1 MPKKSKSLELLL
13 GRIKMIRIRTGPAV
27 VSIAAFIIT
36 ATIILFTNG
45 KVPFDIDEYEA
56 GKVADR
62 DIIAAEPV
70 SFIDEEATRL
80 NMNATIRQ
88 IPVVFKF
95 NNSIND
101 EMRKNYDRFILF
113 SQIHFNEDGSQDDYL
128 LNVDTEFPGVFGR
141 EALTILFHDQNRLT
155 SLDAGRKE
163 LDFFIETGIFVLP
176 EKTEDNGLAAYDPD
190 IAELLH
196 NYGERIERERIAYD
210 RVITK
215 DNLDLHILRYIENER
230 LPREYSAG
238 AGNIVRSL
246 LQENVYY
253 SRADT
258 EQRITEVRSHLEPV
272 YRFIERGDRVI
283 RKGFI
288 ITEGEMKELEALKDS
303 MKKRDP
309 RLIAGQILLLFV
321 IYLLFV
327 FHMGLR
333 PEGRELRPAECYLMT
348 ALAAAYLIG
357 SSLANGFVQ
366 LGDYFPVS
374 ILIPTA
380 LAVMLPAILLGFP
393 MALVTAMLLPLGA
406 FLSEAFNVSAYIFAV
421 CSGIAAAH
429 VLKGAQ
435 KRMDLVKA
443 GLFIAAANAAA
454 ILIVLLLRQAPAAEY
469 GGVIFWAAFNGLG
482 SGLLVIGILPIME
495 QALNAI
501 TPFRLIELSD
511 LNSPILK
518 RLFNTAPG
526 TYSHSLMVANLA
538 ESACQEIGANALLAR
553 VGSYYHDIGKMEQP
567 TYFVE
572 NQTSYNKHKDI
583 SPRLSASVIRSHVKI
598 GIEKARSLSLPEAI
612 VDFIAEH
619 HGNSVI
625 TWFYN
630 EALKREGD
638 NVNTEDF
645 TYPGSPPGSKE
656 SAVVML
662 ADITEA
668 ATRVLKK
675 PTAARLEKFIQELFD
690 AKVDHGQLAHSD
702 LTFRELETI
711 KQAFVKVLAGYYHSR
726 IEYPKMPDTTKTA
739 GTSKAAVHSSGQTK
753 VHEGFH
759 PHKDTHHSGT
769 YSAGQI
775 KTSED
780 SPSDSRHEEESD
792 DETAEHETESGS
804 MADEQ

>member
-1 MPKKSKSLELLL
+1 MPKKNKNLELL
-13 GRIKMIRIRTGPAV
+13 GRIKILRIRTGPAI
-27 VSIAAFIIT
+27 VSIAAFVIT
-36 ATIILFTNG
+36 AVIILFTNG
-45 KVPFDIDEYEA
+45 KVSFNIDEYEV

-62 DIIAAEPV
+62 DVIAEEPV
-70 SFIDEEATRL
+70 SFVDEEATRL

-88 IPVVFKF
+88 IPAVFKF
-95 NNSIND
+95 DISIN
-101 EMRKNYDRFILF
+101 EEIRRRYDRFVLF
-113 SQIHFNEDGSQDDYL
+113 SQSQFNEDNLQENYL
-128 LNVDTEFPGVFGR
+128 QSIETEFPGVFSR
-141 EALTILFHDQNRLT
+141 EELTALYQDQNRLS
-155 SLDAGRKE
+155 SLDTGRKE
-163 LDFFIETGIFVLP
+163 LDFFIETGIFILP
-176 EKTEDNGLAAYDPD
+176 EKTEENGLASYDPD

-196 NYGERIERERIAYD
+196 NYGERVERERIAYE
-210 RVITK
+210 RVITR
-215 DNLDLHILRYIENER
+215 DNLDSFIFRYIENER
-230 LPREYSAG
+230 LSREYSAG
-238 AGNIVRSL
+238 AGSIVSSL

-253 SRADT
+253 SQADT
-258 EQRITEVRSHLEPV
+258 EQRVAEVRSHLEPV

-288 ITEGEMKELEALKDS
+288 ITEGEMEELRALNLS
-303 MKKRDP
+303 MTKRDP
-309 RLIAGQILLLFV
+309 RLIAGQILLLLV
-321 IYLLFV
+321 IYLFFV
-327 FHMGLR
+327 FHMGQR
-333 PEGRELRPAECYLMT
+333 TGGRQLRPAECYLMT
-348 ALAAAYLIG
+348 ALSAAYLIG
-357 SSLANGFVQ
+357 ASFANSFVQ

-380 LAVMLPAILLGFP
+380 LAVMLSAILLGFP

-406 FLSEAFNVSAYIFAV
+406 FLSEAYSISAYIFAL

-443 GLFIAAANAAA
+443 GVLISAANAAS
-454 ILIVLLLRQAPAAEY
+454 ILIVLLLRQAPVAEY
-469 GGVIFWAAFNGLG
+469 GGVIFWAAFNGLA

-495 QALNAI
+495 QLLNAV

-518 RLFNTAPG
+518 RLFNAAPG
-526 TYSHSLMVANLA
+526 TYSHSIMVANLA

-567 TYFVE
+567 SYFVE

-583 SPRLSASVIRSHVKI
+583 APRLSASVIRSHVKI
-598 GIEKARSLSLPEAI
+598 GIEKARSLGLPEAI

-630 EALKREGD
+630 EAVKREGG

-645 TYPGSPPGSKE
+645 IYPGSPPRSKE

-726 IEYPKMPDTTKTA
+726 IEYPKMPDPTKAA
-739 GTSKAAVHSSGQTK
+739 GSSKAPVHSAERTK
-753 VHEGFH
+753 AHEGSSSDQL
-759 PHKDTHHSGT
+759 HK
-769 YSAGQI
+769 
-775 KTSED
+775 
-780 SPSDSRHEEESD
+780 EESD
-792 DETAEHETESGS
+792 SEDAEHENGS
-804 MADEQ
+804 TADEQ

>member
-1 MPKKSKSLELLL
+1 MPKKNSISELL
-13 GRIKMIRIRTGPAV
+13 GRIKALQIRTGPAV
-27 VSIAAFIIT
+27 ASIAAFIIT
-36 ATIILFTNG
+36 AAIILFTNG
-45 KVPFDIDEYEA
+45 KVSFNIDEYEV

-62 DIIAAEPV
+62 DVIAAEPV
-70 SFIDEEATRL
+70 SFIDVEATRL

-88 IPVVFKF
+88 IPAVFKF
-95 NNSIND
+95 NIPIND
-101 EMRKNYDRFILF
+101 EMRRGYDRFVLF
-113 SQIHFNEDGSQDDYL
+113 SQNQFSENSSEEHYL
-128 LNVDTEFPGVFGR
+128 QSVDSEFPGTFRV
-141 EALTILFHDQNRLT
+141 EALTALFHDQNRLA
-155 SLDAGRKE
+155 SMNAGRKE
-163 LDFFIETGIFVLP
+163 LDFFIATGIFYLP
-176 EKTEDNGLAAYDPD
+176 EKTEESGLAAYDPD

-210 RVITK
+210 RVITRA
-215 DNLDLHILRYIENER
+215 NLDSFILRYVENEK
-230 LPREYSAG
+230 LTREYSAG
-238 AGNIVRSL
+238 AGRIVRSL
-246 LQENVYY
+246 LQENVFY
-253 SRADT
+253 SQADT
-258 EQRITEVRSHLEPV
+258 EQRVAEVRSHMEPV

-288 ITEGEMKELEALKDS
+288 ITEGEMEELIALNLS
-303 MKKRDP
+303 MTRRDP
-309 RLIAGQILLLFV
+309 RLIAGQILLLIV
-321 IYLLFV
+321 IYFFFI
-327 FHMGLR
+327 FHMSQRTG
-333 PEGRELRPAECYLMT
+333 GRKLRPAECYLMT
-348 ALAAAYLIG
+348 ALSAAYLIG
-357 SSLANGFVQ
+357 ASLTNSFVP
-366 LGDYFPVS
+366 LSDYFPVS

-406 FLSEAFNVSAYIFAV
+406 FLSESYSVSAYIFAL

-429 VLKGAQ
+429 VLKRAQ

-443 GLFIAAANAAA
+443 GLLIAAANAASM
-454 ILIVLLLRQAPAAEY
+454 LIVLLLLQSPPAAY
-469 GGVIFWAAFNGLG
+469 GRVIFWAAFNGLV

-526 TYSHSLMVANLA
+526 TYSHSIMVANLA

-567 TYFVE
+567 SYFVE
-572 NQTSYNKHKDI
+572 NQTSYNKHTDI
-583 SPRLSASVIRSHVKI
+583 APRLSASVIRSHVKI
-598 GIEKARSLSLPEAI
+598 GIEKARSLGLPEAI

-625 TWFYN
+625 TWFYS
-630 EALKREGD
+630 EAVKREGG
-638 NVNTEDF
+638 NVSTEDF
-645 TYPGSPPGSKE
+645 TYPGSPPRSKE

-668 ATRVLKK
+668 AVRVLKK
-675 PTAARLEKFIQELFD
+675 PTAARLEKFIQELYD

-726 IEYPKMPDTTKTA
+726 IEYPKMPEP
-739 GTSKAAVHSSGQTK
+739 V
-753 VHEGFH
+753 
-759 PHKDTHHSGT
+759 
-769 YSAGQI
+769 
-775 KTSED
+775 KTSVSSKVPDPAKPLD
-780 SPSDSRHEEESD
+780 SPHHESSRQKEETFS
-792 DETAEHETESGS
+792 ETAEDEAASGS
-804 MADEQ
+804 ETDEQ